1 MTSPLKSLMCSS
13 YFKHSLIGAICVTF
27 SVLFLVAPLPNWL
40 LDVGVGFSWAGSVS
54 LLLVVA
60 LSPHPLDVPQVPKW
74 MMGLTI
80 GRLCLNISTTRA
92 ILNTGS
98 GGGIIDEVGVSLI
111 GNRWGVGVIFFIA
124 LMVIQY
130 VVIARGV
137 ERIAQVTARFA
148 LEALPGAQHAI
159 SEAVARGEMHPEAGR
174 RARLELN
181 ERSEL
186 CGALD
191 GVMRFMKGDAL
202 AALILVMINGLG
214 GVAIGV
220 YHDELTTQQA
230 LLKYTQ
236 LTIGD
241 GLLAQL
247 PALLCAGAI
256 SWFVTLIPTSSRRA
270 SSSGEPSRSGSS
282 SHREI
287 NPPQPL
293 PYGMMGAGLSLIIFA
308 CLPLW
313 RLETRLTLLGVAL
326 FLWCLAERSR
336 RTTSL
341 SSSSWVLSLHP
352 VIVNHLSS
360 PQEIVDRLSN
370 EVIRRGLPR
379 RSIQVEV
386 SDIGLSPSGY
396 ALSIDGQQVHRGA
409 VRFDHVFQIV
419 TDVDDREGIPHPR
432 WGIDGVWRQKN
443 KEGIE
448 LSAEAHGV
456 IGGLTP
462 VDFIVYELIQV
473 WRTHQLSAWS
483 VEDVW
488 RWLNDA
494 PETLKGVTMN
504 ARLELISIAQLMRS
518 LSRSGVALH
527 RPSALLEHV
536 TQLEHVPQ
544 PMSGLL
550 LSPEEHP
557 TALEPTL
564 AKRVDQ
570 FRKSL
575 MFNELAP
582 ATINEPRIPYIL
594 IESDHNRSIS
604 PDLAQDQFRVDW
616 DELGALVIAA
626 LGRADYFIIVTE
638 RSTRRLIEGAVHLR
652 APDIPVLSWDELP
665 STVDLYQVGWMV
677 CPQALR

>member
-1 MTSPLKSLMCSS
+1 MISSLKSLMCSP
-13 YFKHSLIGAICVTF
+13 YFKQSLIGALGVTF

-40 LDVGVGFSWAGSVS
+40 LDVGVGFSWAGSVT

-60 LSPHPLDVPQVPKW
+60 LSSHPLDIPQVPKW

-80 GRLCLNISTTRA
+80 GRLFLNISTTRA

-98 GGGIIDEVGVSLI
+98 GGGIIDEVGESLI

-124 LMVIQY
+124 LMLIQY

-148 LEALPGAQHAI
+148 LEALPGAQQAI

-174 RARLELN
+174 EARLELS

-186 CGALD
+186 CGTLD

-214 GVAIGV
+214 GIAIGV
-220 YHDELTTQQA
+220 YHDALTAQQA

-256 SWFVTLIPTSSRRA
+256 SWFVTLIPASSRRSSA
-270 SSSGEPSRSGSS
+270 SNEGARSGSFY
-282 SHREI
+282 HREI
-287 NPPQPL
+287 DPSQPL

-308 CLPLW
+308 ALPLW
-313 RLETRLTLLGVAL
+313 RLETRLTLLGVAI
-326 FLWCLAERSR
+326 FLWCIAVKSR
-336 RTTSL
+336 RTNTL
-341 SSSSWVLSLHP
+341 SHSSWVLSLHP
-352 VIVNHLSS
+352 VILNHLSS
-360 PQEIVDRLSN
+360 PQMIVDRLSN

-409 VRFDHVFQIV
+409 VRFDHVFQIAI
-419 TDVDDREGIPHPR
+419 DRDDREGTPHPR
-432 WGIDGVWRQKN
+432 WGVDGVWRQKN

-462 VDFIVYELIQV
+462 VDFIVYDLIQV
-473 WRTHQLSAWS
+473 WRTDRLSAWR

-504 ARLELISIAQLMRS
+504 ARLDLISIAQLMRS

-536 TQLEHVPQ
+536 EQ
-544 PMSGLL
+544 PGPIAQSRSGAH
-550 LSPEEHP
+550 LSPEEYA
-557 TALEPTL
+557 TALESVL
-564 AKRVDQ
+564 AERVDLL
-570 FRKSL
+570 RKSL

-582 ATINEPRIPYIL
+582 AATNEPRVPYIL
-594 IESDHNRSIS
+594 IESDHSRPLSS
-604 PDLAQDQFRVDW
+604 DLAQYQSGVEW
-616 DELGALVIAA
+616 AELEALIIAA

-638 RSTRRLIEGAVHLR
+638 RSTRRSIERVVHLR

-665 STVDLYQVGWMV
+665 STIDLYQVGWMM
-677 CPQALR
+677 CSQALR